1 MKTKEIKEKKDKEMQ
16 ELLGLKRKSL
26 RLFRF
31 GIAGSKIKNIKEG
44 RNTRKDI
51 ARILTEINRRGVR
64 H

>member
-1 MKTKEIKEKKDKEMQ
+1 MKIKEIKEKKEKEIQ

-51 ARILTEINRRGVR
+51 ARILTEIHERTKK
-64 H
+64 